1 MLRAMSKQKSATLY
15 CQNCGK
21 DTAGA
26 SKTFYGNVVCSEA
39 CQKNLG
45 ERLYFRD
52 TPPDP
57 GSTWFCPHCGGKN
70 PMGDPK
76 KNLRPNCVTCSK
88 PLDPASSA
96 PPGKGGCMSVL
107 LVVAVPVAAAAW
119 LASG

>member
-1 MLRAMSKQKSATLY
+1 MLAPVSTKAPHIVY

-21 DTAGA
+21 DTAGQ

-52 TPPDP
+52 TPPEP
-57 GSTWFCPHCGGKN
+57 GSTWFCPHCGGSN
-70 PMGDPK
+70 PLGDPR
-76 KNLRPNCVTCSK
+76 KNLRPNCVACGK

-96 PPGKGGCMSVL
+96 PPRKGGCLSVL
-107 LVVAVPVAAAAW
+107 LLAALPAAAAW
-119 LASG
+119 LAWR